1 MLPRPPRSTR
11 TDTLFPYTTLF
22 RSAADDVIADA
33 RQVLHTTAADHHHR
47 VLLQVMALAGNVAAD
62 LEAVGQAH
70 ARHLTKSR
78 VRLLRRRGV
87 DAGADPPLLRADRKR
102 VGSGK
107 SVSGRVDPEG
117 RRSIQQKTST

>member
-1 MLPRPPRSTR
+1 MRIS
-11 TDTLFPYTTLF
+11 DW
-22 RSAADDVIADA
+22 SSDVCSSDL
-33 RQVLHTTAADHHHR
+33 VLHTTAADHHHR

-87 DAGADPPLLRADRKR
+87 DAGADPPLLRAGLQSRHLVAHNLRFARLTDQLVDRWH
-102 VGSGK
+102 
-107 SVSGRVDPEG
+107 
-117 RRSIQQKTST
+117 